1 MLLQKLQLLL
11 KYKLDKNTK
20 IFFAELI
27 GTFIVIVF
35 ATGSVVLDA
44 KLNGALGLTFIAI
57 APAIAVAIG
66 VYLFGKISMAHF
78 NPAVTVGFLITNH
91 LQGKQKLLFLTYLA
105 AELIGGLLAS
115 IFIFVVIGNEANLGA
130 TAPNYTN
137 YPVYV
142 IVGVEILA
150 SALLMLVILIVVYT
164 KGLKKFGGI
173 AIGAIVGLDIFVFGL
188 ISGASMNPA
197 RSLAPAIVSGYY
209 IDLWLY
215 LTAPFIGTTIV
226 GLILKK
232 KFYKINN
239 KETFNQNTK

>member
-1 MLLQKLQLLL
+1 MQKLQLLL

-44 KLNGALGLTFIAI
+44 KLNGALGLPFIAI
-57 APAIAVAIG
+57 APAVAVAIG
-66 VYLFGKISMAHF
+66 IYLFGKTSMAHF
-78 NPAVTVGFLITNH
+78 NPAVTVAFLITKH
-91 LQGKQKLLFLTYLA
+91 LERKKGLLIIYLL
-105 AELIGGLLAS
+105 AEVIGGILAS
-115 IFIFVVIGNEANLGA
+115 IFIYFIFGNLAHLGA
-130 TAPNYTN
+130 NAPNYTN
-137 YPVYV
+137 FSIYV
-142 IVGVEILA
+142 IVGIEILA

-164 KGLKKFGGI
+164 KGTKKFGGI

-215 LTAPFIGTTIV
+215 LTAPFIGTSIV
-226 GLILKK
+226 AVLLKN
-232 KFYKINN
+232 KF
-239 KETFNQNTK
+239 